1 MYLIVLKYQQI
12 QSKEDL
18 GYRNCNASLNFDRK
32 AKVLFKWSFWSDIAK
47 FRGFVFPAYSWLN
60 NSYFYI
66 EKWTF
71 KIMCEVCYRAK
82 RDKKEA
88 T

>member
-1 MYLIVLKYQQI
+1 MYLLKGIGYIPVDHSETTLVVLAVKHGYVIPDALLEVKYCVY
-12 QSKEDL
+12 K
-18 GYRNCNASLNFDRK
+18 Y
-32 AKVLFKWSFWSDIAK
+32 
-47 FRGFVFPAYSWLN
+47 

-66 EKWTF
+66 EKLTF

-88 T
+88 TWF